1 MLKINNFALVVITSL
16 KFSIVFN
23 NYFTMHFIF
32 ELESSRIEKL
42 YVLQYFK
49 VIYILVKLKIAF
61 KPN

>member
-1 MLKINNFALVVITSL
+1 
-16 KFSIVFN
+16 
-23 NYFTMHFIF
+23 MHFIF